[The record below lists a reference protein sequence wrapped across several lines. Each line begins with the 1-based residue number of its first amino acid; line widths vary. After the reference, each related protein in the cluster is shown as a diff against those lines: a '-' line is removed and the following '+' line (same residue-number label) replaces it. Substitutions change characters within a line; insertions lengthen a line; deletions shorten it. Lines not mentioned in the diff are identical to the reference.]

1 MQFSSTVGP
10 MSIDNRDLISSFEDY
25 FERVNLLIESI
36 QKFEVVN
43 VLNEIKKIKS
53 SGGKV
58 LVIGNGGSAALASHF
73 ATDLGTG
80 SVLRGVDYPIIS
92 LVDNVSVITAA
103 ANDYGY
109 DEIFARQLV
118 NLGKSGDL
126 LMIISSSGNSKNLIE
141 ASKVAR
147 EIGMKI
153 IGIVGFDGGEI
164 GRISDLKI
172 HIQSKVG
179 EYGQVEDLHSIIL
192 HSIALN
198 LRAGH

>member
-1 MQFSSTVGP
+1 
-10 MSIDNRDLISSFEDY
+10 MSIDNRDLTSSFEDY
-25 FERVNLLIESI
+25 FERVNLLIKSI
-36 QKFEVVN
+36 QKSDLLN
-43 VLNEIKKIKS
+43 VLDEIKKVKS
-53 SGGKV
+53 SGGKI

-73 ATDLGTG
+73 AADLGSG
-80 SVLRGVDYPIIS
+80 SILRGLDYPISS
-92 LVDNVSVITAA
+92 LVDNVPVITAA

-109 DEIFARQLV
+109 ENIFARQLI
-118 NLGKSGDL
+118 NIAKSGDL

-164 GRISDLKI
+164 GRLSDFKI
-172 HIQSKVG
+172 HVQSKVG

-192 HSIALN
+192 HSVALN
-198 LRAGH
+198 LRAGS

>member
-1 MQFSSTVGP
+1 

-25 FERVNLLIESI
+25 FERVNLLMKNI
-36 QKFEVVN
+36 QKADLVN
-43 VLNEIKKIKS
+43 VLDEIKKVKS
-53 SGGKV
+53 SGGKIW
-58 LVIGNGGSAALASHF
+58 VIGNGGSAALASHF
-73 ATDLGTG
+73 AADLGSG
-80 SVLRGVDYPIIS
+80 SILRGLDYPIIS
-92 LVDNVSVITAA
+92 LVDNVPVITAA

-109 DEIFARQLV
+109 ENIFARQLM
-118 NLGKSGDL
+118 NIAKSGDL

-164 GRISDLKI
+164 GRICDFKI
-172 HIQSKVG
+172 HVQSKDG

-192 HSIALN
+192 HSVALN
-198 LRAGH
+198 LRAGS

>member
-1 MQFSSTVGP
+1 
-10 MSIDNRDLISSFEDY
+10 MSIDNRDLTSSFEDY
-25 FERVNLLIESI
+25 FERVNLLIKSI
-36 QKFEVVN
+36 QKSDLLN
-43 VLNEIKKIKS
+43 VLYEIKKVKS
-53 SGGKV
+53 SGGKI

-73 ATDLGTG
+73 AADLGSG
-80 SVLRGVDYPIIS
+80 SILRGLDYPIIS
-92 LVDNVSVITAA
+92 LVDNVPVITAA

-109 DEIFARQLV
+109 ENIFARQLI
-118 NLGKSGDL
+118 NIAKSGDL

-164 GRISDLKI
+164 GRISDFKI
-172 HIQSKVG
+172 HVQSKVG

-192 HSIALN
+192 HSVALN
-198 LRAGH
+198 LRAGS

>member
-1 MQFSSTVGP
+1 
-10 MSIDNRDLISSFEDY
+10 MSIDDRDLLSSFEDY
-25 FERVNLLIESI
+25 LNRVNLLIKSI
-36 QKFEVVN
+36 QKFEVIN
-43 VLNEIKKIKS
+43 VVNEIKKINS

-73 ATDLGTG
+73 AADLGTG
-80 SVLRGVDYPIIS
+80 SVLRGLDYPIIS
-92 LVDNVSVITAA
+92 LVDNLPVITAA
-103 ANDYGY
+103 ANDFGY
-109 DEIFARQLV
+109 DKIFARQLI
-118 NLGKSGDL
+118 NIGKSGDL
-126 LMIISSSGNSKNLIE
+126 LIIISSSGNSKNLIE

-164 GRISDLKI
+164 GKISDLKI
-172 HIQSKVG
+172 HIQSEVG
-179 EYGQVEDLHSIIL
+179 EYGQVEDLHSIVL

>member
-1 MQFSSTVGP
+1 
-10 MSIDNRDLISSFEDY
+10 MSIDNRDLTSSFEDY
-25 FERVNLLIESI
+25 FERVNLLIKSI
-36 QKFEVVN
+36 QKSDLLN
-43 VLNEIKKIKS
+43 VLDEIKKVKS
-53 SGGKV
+53 SGGKI

-73 ATDLGTG
+73 AADLGSG
-80 SVLRGVDYPIIS
+80 SILRGLDYPIIS
-92 LVDNVSVITAA
+92 LVDNVPVITAA

-109 DEIFARQLV
+109 ENVFARQLI
-118 NLGKSGDL
+118 NIAKSGDL

-164 GRISDLKI
+164 GRICDFKI
-172 HIQSKVG
+172 HVQSRVG

-192 HSIALN
+192 HSVALN
-198 LRAGH
+198 LRAGS

>member
-1 MQFSSTVGP
+1 
-10 MSIDNRDLISSFEDY
+10 MSIDNRDLTSSFEDY
-25 FERVNLLIESI
+25 FERVNLLIKSI
-36 QKFEVVN
+36 QKSDLLN
-43 VLNEIKKIKS
+43 VLDEIKKVKS
-53 SGGKV
+53 SGGKI

-73 ATDLGTG
+73 AADLGSG
-80 SVLRGVDYPIIS
+80 SILRGLDYPIIS
-92 LVDNVSVITAA
+92 LVDNVPVITAA

-109 DEIFARQLV
+109 ENIFARQLI
-118 NLGKSGDL
+118 NIAKSGDL

-164 GRISDLKI
+164 GRISDFKI
-172 HIQSKVG
+172 HVQSKVG

-192 HSIALN
+192 HSVALN
-198 LRAGH
+198 LRAGS

>member
-1 MQFSSTVGP
+1 
-10 MSIDNRDLISSFEDY
+10 MSIENRDLTSSFEDY
-25 FERVNLLIESI
+25 FERVNLLIKSI
-36 QKFEVVN
+36 QKSDLLN
-43 VLNEIKKIKS
+43 VLDEIKKVKS
-53 SGGKV
+53 SGGKI

-73 ATDLGTG
+73 AADLGSG
-80 SVLRGVDYPIIS
+80 SILRGSDYPIIS
-92 LVDNVSVITAA
+92 LVDNVPVITAA

-109 DEIFARQLV
+109 ENIFARQLI
-118 NLGKSGDL
+118 NIAKSGDL

-164 GRISDLKI
+164 GRISDFKI
-172 HIQSKVG
+172 HVQSKVG

-192 HSIALN
+192 HSVALN
-198 LRAGH
+198 LRAGS

>member
-1 MQFSSTVGP
+1 
-10 MSIDNRDLISSFEDY
+10 MSIDDRDLQSSFEDY
-25 FERVNLLIESI
+25 FNSVNLLIKSI
-36 QKFEVVN
+36 QKFEVIN
-43 VLNEIKKIKS
+43 VVNEIKKINS

-73 ATDLGTG
+73 AADLGTG
-80 SVLRGVDYPIIS
+80 SVLRGLDYPIIS
-92 LVDNVSVITAA
+92 LVDNLPVITAA

-109 DEIFARQLV
+109 DKIFARQLI
-118 NLGKSGDL
+118 NIGKSGDL

-164 GRISDLKI
+164 GKISDLKI
-172 HIQSKVG
+172 HIQSEVG